1 MDCSCMNPSPS
12 AISCP
17 NTVSGSIDQFPAGMG
32 YVPWQQWGQTY
43 TMEQAL
49 NRGTIFPAL
58 DLPFVMGRCGA

>member
-1 MDCSCMNPSPS
+1 MDCSCMNQSPS

-17 NTVSGSIDQFPAGMG
+17 NTLAAGIDQYPAGMG

-49 NRGTIFPAL
+49 YRGTIFPEL